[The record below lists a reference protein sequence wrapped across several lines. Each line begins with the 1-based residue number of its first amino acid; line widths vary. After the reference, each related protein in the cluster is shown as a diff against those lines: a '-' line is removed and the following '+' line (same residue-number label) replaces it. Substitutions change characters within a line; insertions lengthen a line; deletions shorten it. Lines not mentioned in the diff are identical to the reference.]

1 MVECASRV
9 RYFCVRKENMRF
21 SRLKSFNKRQGFA
34 TLAAVSFAG
43 CCFTGTVSFAADG
56 ETKSTSSDVKNLVD
70 SSNKNLNEAENY
82 VTSLLASN
90 CGLDA
95 ETLRNMLS
103 FKVLD
108 KKTGKEMQCNLVPL
122 FNCKEQSD
130 CFINLHSYARDEYM
144 KYYWTDSRI
153 RLISPKSA
161 AHFFLKSVR
170 ETLETCP
177 KSVTFAIKF
186 DGTYIGS
193 VHVANL
199 YGFEGADAYISYV
212 IDEKYSGRGITNKSA
227 KTMMDFIKC
236 LVKSG
241 DKCYRSLR
249 RLRGL
254 AKIANK
260 ASNFILQKNGF
271 IKNEGEPSAPIPDET
286 NEYFYY
292 FKKVKKTKLKV
303 KR

>member
-1 MVECASRV
+1 
-9 RYFCVRKENMRF
+9 MRF
-21 SRLKSFNKRQGFA
+21 SKLKSFNKRQGFA
-34 TLAAVSFAG
+34 TLAAVSCAG

-56 ETKSTSSDVKNLVD
+56 ETKSTSSDVKNLGD
-70 SSNKNLNEAENY
+70 SSNKTLNEAENY

-90 CGLDA
+90 CGLNA

-108 KKTGKEMQCNLVPL
+108 KKTGKEIQCNLVPL

-144 KYYWTDSRI
+144 KYYWTDSRL
-153 RLISPKSA
+153 RLMSPKRA

-170 ETLETCP
+170 ETLQKCP
-177 KSVTFAIKF
+177 QSVTFAIKF
-186 DGTYIGS
+186 DGKYVGS

-199 YGFEGADAYISYV
+199 YGFEEADAYISYV
-212 IDEKYSGRGITNKSA
+212 IDEKYSGKGITNKGA

-254 AKIANK
+254 ANK
-260 ASNFILQKNGF
+260 DNTASNFILQKNGF
-271 IKNEGEPSAPIPDET
+271 VKNNDGPSTSLPEDV

-292 FKKVKKTKLKV
+292 FKKAKVKV